1 MTAEFTTP
9 ESQVREIIS
18 DYAQS
23 GKFTSKILLIDEDLA
38 EKFVMFRT
46 NPVRFLPRNFDGD
59 WARPDKHPSPGE
71 ARLLRVMRGHDMVI
85 RVIVRQE
92 RGLFAYPWL

>member
-1 MTAEFTTP
+1 MTEFSSL
-9 ESQVREIIS
+9 EKQVHKIIS
-18 DYAQS
+18 DYDQS
-23 GKFTSKILLIDEDLA
+23 GKFTSKMLLIDEDLA
-38 EKFVMFRT
+38 KKFVMFRA

-71 ARLLRVMRGHDMVI
+71 VRLLRVMRGHDKVI